1 MIRVEAI
8 AEFNLKDFAKLKN
21 IERKGKAEEGKLFIG
36 DTFDCDEE
44 MFKYLTE
51 TNKLNRAFVKAI
63 EVIPE
68 VKEEPVKE
76 IEIPEVAEQ
85 KEKPKEVSLK
95 KKPKKK

>member
-63 EVIPE
+63 EV
-68 VKEEPVKE
+68 KEEPVKE

-85 KEKPKEVSLK
+85 KEKPKEVSFK

>member
-63 EVIPE
+63 EVE
-68 VKEEPVKE
+68 EKEEPVKE

-85 KEKPKEVSLK
+85 KEKPKEVSFK

>member
-21 IERKGKAEEGKLFIG
+21 IERKGKAEEGKLFVG

-51 TNKLNRAFVKAI
+51 TNKLNRAFVKAV

-68 VKEEPVKE
+68 VKEELPIEEPV
-76 IEIPEVAEQ
+76 EVVEEPA
-85 KEKPKEVSLK
+85 K
-95 KKPKKK
+95 KKTSKKKK